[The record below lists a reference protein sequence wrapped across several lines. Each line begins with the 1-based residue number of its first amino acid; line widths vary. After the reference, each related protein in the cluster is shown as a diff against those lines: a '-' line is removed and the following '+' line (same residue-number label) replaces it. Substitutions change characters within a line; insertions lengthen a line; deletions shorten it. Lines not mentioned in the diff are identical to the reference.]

1 MSKRTSFALAL
12 LLAAPLAAPAQV
24 PTPTESMGSYY
35 HTPEQKAME
44 AYGRGI
50 RAKKKADAETDPKKQ
65 AKLYLKAKEE
75 LSKSAGYQPNY
86 DAFLAL
92 GQVYMA
98 LDMKESALDAC
109 AHAQALKPNDEAAK
123 GCIEEAQ
130 RKIQEA
136 AARKTPNDGR

>member
-1 MSKRTSFALAL
+1 
-12 LLAAPLAAPAQV
+12 
-24 PTPTESMGSYY
+24 
-35 HTPEQKAME
+35 
-44 AYGRGI
+44 
-50 RAKKKADAETDPKKQ
+50 
-65 AKLYLKAKEE
+65 
-75 LSKSAGYQPNY
+75 
-86 DAFLAL
+86 
-92 GQVYMA
+92 MA